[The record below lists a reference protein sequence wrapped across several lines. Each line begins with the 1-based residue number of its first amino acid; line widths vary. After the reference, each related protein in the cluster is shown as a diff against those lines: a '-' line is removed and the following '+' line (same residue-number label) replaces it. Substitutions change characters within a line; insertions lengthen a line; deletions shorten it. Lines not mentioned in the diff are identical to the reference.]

1 MNRKKTKIIL
11 FIFGLVGIFVA
22 GNLARFQVLKY
33 EYYRAMAQGQ
43 QKKFQSF
50 LGERGEIFFKGG
62 EIIATNADTKK
73 LILLPE
79 EVEDKKNVSLK
90 LSSILEIEEDQIFE
104 KIENAFSP
112 VSVKNGLTN
121 QEIEEIEKTDIS
133 GIYTIEERKRF
144 YPQRTMASQVVG
156 FLGGE
161 NKGQYGLEGHYEEF
175 LKGEEILKENNF
187 LSTEQASLKGGS
199 LILSLDYNIQFMAMN
214 FLNKAKEE
222 LDIEGGTIIVTN
234 PKTGAIM
241 AMADF
246 PTFDLN
252 EYSKVKDSSVY
263 RNSAVQDFFEPGSVF
278 KPITMAGAID
288 QNKITPE
295 TQYLDTGEVW
305 IGGRVLKNYGNKSF
319 GKVTMTEVLEK
330 SINTGAVF
338 AGDAMGKDLF
348 LKYLEDFGFFQR
360 TGIDL
365 QGEAL
370 FENAE
375 FKKGYDVNYA
385 TASYGQG
392 INITPIQL
400 VRAFSSFANEGKI
413 TNPYIVEKTIKNGK
427 VETVKTSAEKQVI
440 SAETASKVT
449 TMLVNVIEKGFG
461 KSARIPGYYLAGKTG
476 TSQIPWPALDI
487 DKRGYSEKTWQSFIG
502 FAPAFNPQ
510 FLIFIKLDN
519 PKAKTAEYSA
529 MPIFRDL
536 AEYIIGYMQIPP
548 DYEI

>member
-187 LSTEQASLKGGS
+187 LSTEQASLRGGS

-288 QNKITPE
+288 QNKINPE

-392 INITPIQL
+392 IYITPIQL

-476 TSQIPWPALDI
+476 TSQIPWPALGI

>member
-187 LSTEQASLKGGS
+187 LSTEQASLRGGS

-288 QNKITPE
+288 QNKINPE

-392 INITPIQL
+392 IYITPIQL

-440 SAETASKVT
+440 SAETASKIT

-476 TSQIPWPALDI
+476 TSQIPWPALGI